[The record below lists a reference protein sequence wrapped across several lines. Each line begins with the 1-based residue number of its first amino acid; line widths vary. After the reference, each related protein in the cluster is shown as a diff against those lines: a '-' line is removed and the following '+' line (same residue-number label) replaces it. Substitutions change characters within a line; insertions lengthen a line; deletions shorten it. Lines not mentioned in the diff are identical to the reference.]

1 MPTVKKFYQLL
12 SLDGNPICNNLIK
25 LRFKTTT
32 LTIRTNESGIF
43 DMIARGGPSTVEVFE
58 KGDSFFDAFKKTGQT
73 FKCKIIDDNKLVL
86 TKKVDTV

>member
-1 MPTVKKFYQLL
+1 MPTVKKVYQLL
-12 SLDGNPICNNLIK
+12 DVNGNTICNNLVK
-25 LRFKTTT
+25 LNFKTTT
-32 LTIRTNESGIF
+32 LTTKTNNLGEF

-73 FKCKIIDDNKLVL
+73 FKCKIIDGNKLVL